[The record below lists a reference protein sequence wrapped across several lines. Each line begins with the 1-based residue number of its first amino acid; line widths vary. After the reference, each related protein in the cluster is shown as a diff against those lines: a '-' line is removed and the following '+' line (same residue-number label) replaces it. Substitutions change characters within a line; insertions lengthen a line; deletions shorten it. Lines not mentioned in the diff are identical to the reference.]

1 MKAKILLAL
10 FALTVFIAKAD
21 VPCEVEW
28 NSTAK
33 SQVKEHIKLIYKIES
48 KEEGSTVEY
57 LPDLSEEDVDL
68 LFDVKN
74 GLRTDRF
81 PTAGEEH
88 VFPKYNDKGDFTGS
102 TSRQKLISGDKVVVL
117 KVNNTKYPVAVIRD
131 CVYIPVMD
139 GVSNTPAPAPKETTK
154 DGGLQEENEKLRE
167 KLAFL
172 ENNGGSG
179 KTDATVEEK
188 DGNIHIT
195 VNVLGGDSKAING
208 DVNGASGA
216 GGGGTTEITKY
227 VVLNADGSY
236 AEVPDDQIQTVLQA
250 QRGRSW
256 RTVNG
261 VRYMGGQNS
270 ALVSYTQQSG
280 CTNCGFPLSRN
291 GRPLSSNAD
300 IATAVGVWV
309 QPVMAPLYTR
319 MWDAILGGG
328 GRSSAGGSI
337 YRPIG
342 GGGRGW
348 GGGGGG
354 SAWTGPAH

>member
-10 FALTVFIAKAD
+10 LALTVFSAKAD
-21 VPCEVEW
+21 DPCEVEW
-28 NSTAK
+28 SSTSM
-33 SQVKEHIKLIYKIES
+33 SQVKAQLKKIYYLES
-48 KEEGSTVEY
+48 KEPGSTVENIGIPTDAE
-57 LPDLSEEDVDL
+57 LEAI
-68 LFDVKN
+68 FDSKN
-74 GLRTDRF
+74 GLRKDRF
-81 PTAGEEH
+81 PTKGEIHEMA
-88 VFPKYNDKGDFTGS
+88 VYDGDGDFTGS
-102 TSRQKLISGDKVVVL
+102 TSRQSLEKGDKVVWV
-117 KVNNTKYPVAVIRD
+117 KVNDTEYPVAVIRD
-131 CVYIPVMD
+131 CTYLSIMD
-139 GVSNTPAPAPKETTK
+139 GISNAPAPAPKETTK

-179 KTDATVEEK
+179 KTDATVEKK

-354 SAWTGPAH
+354 SAWTGGTH